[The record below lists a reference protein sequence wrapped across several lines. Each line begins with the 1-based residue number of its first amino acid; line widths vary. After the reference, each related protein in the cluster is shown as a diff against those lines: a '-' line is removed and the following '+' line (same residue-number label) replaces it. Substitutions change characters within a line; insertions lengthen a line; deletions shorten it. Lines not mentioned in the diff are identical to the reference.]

1 MRTVYFV
8 IGLFVFSSSCF
19 ANQGLNPS
27 ANYGFGLTGGFLTG
41 TGMTFR
47 KYFHDNYIQVGGLGS
62 FYAKGDKNNDG
73 SYDWNL
79 SLVAGRYFNKT
90 YFKGAGFPVGFQA
103 FYGIH
108 DTYEKYTRDD
118 YDYNLALGQTYF
130 HQLLT
135 GVGFGVDFFNPA
147 TKGIGWWFTVSYDLV
162 FNLAQDNAQ
171 LERTSFYN
179 SIGVNYNW

>member
-1 MRTVYFV
+1 MKTVCFV

-19 ANQGLNPS
+19 AHEGMNPS

-41 TGMTFR
+41 TGMSFR
-47 KYFHDNYIQVGGLGS
+47 KYFNDNYVQIGGLGS
-62 FYAKGDKNNDG
+62 FYAKGDKNVDG
-73 SYDWNL
+73 TYDWNL
-79 SLVAGRYFNKT
+79 SLVVGRYFNKR
-90 YFKGAGFPVGFQA
+90 YFKGAGFPVGFQG

-108 DTYEKYTRDD
+108 DTYEKYTLDD
-118 YDYNLALGQTYF
+118 YDYRLDQTYF

-147 TKGIGWWFTVSYDLV
+147 TKGFGLWITVSYDLV
-162 FNLAQDNAQ
+162 FNMAKENAF

-179 SIGVNYNW
+179 SIGASYNW